1 MFKTIRNA
9 WSIPDLRKKLLF
21 TLLII
26 VVFRIGSVIPVPFI
40 DTNALADAMANM
52 RGSATDMSGNAN
64 MLAYLDTLSGGAFS
78 NATLFA
84 MGITPYINSSI
95 IIQLLCVAIPALE
108 RLSKEGEAGRR
119 KIGTITR
126 YVTVGLGLI
135 QGTAYFFYLKN
146 STDTKGNPLTSYN
159 EGFSMVF
166 AAIVIVLVFTAGTA
180 LMMWLGEQINKYG
193 IGNGI
198 SILLFAGIIARLP
211 QTVFMLGKYWEIGFG
226 SGEEGSGQPQ
236 YFAFVILWVVLFLA
250 VIWLITFMQDSERR
264 IPIQYAKRV
273 VGRKMYGGQSSHL
286 PIKVALGGVLPIIFA
301 SSILSI
307 PSTINL
313 FAKVDK
319 NSFWGGFFSLFN
331 SDSWV
336 YIGLYFVLILMFA
349 YFYTTIQYNPIEMAN
364 NLKQNNGTIP
374 GIRPGRPTADFIK
387 KILSRITLI
396 GALFLSV
403 IALLPILYSDFTG
416 LYGLSMGGTSVII
429 IVGVAL
435 DTAKQLESQMMMR
448 HYKGFLD

>member
-9 WSIPDLRKKLLF
+9 WMIPDLRKKLLF

-26 VVFRIGSVIPVPFI
+26 IVFRIGSVIPVPFI
-40 DTNALADAMANM
+40 DTQALQNAMEHTVNSGESSNM
-52 RGSATDMSGNAN
+52 IG
-64 MLAYLDTLSGGAFS
+64 YLDTISGGAFS
-78 NATLFA
+78 NATIFA

-108 RLSKEGEAGRR
+108 RLSKEGEAGRK
-119 KIGTITR
+119 KIGAITR
-126 YVTVGLGLI
+126 YVTVALGLI

-146 STDTKGNPLTSYN
+146 SGITSYN
-159 EGFSMVF
+159 SGFEIIF
-166 AAIVIVLVFTAGTA
+166 TAIVIVLVFTAGTA

-193 IGNGI
+193 VGNGI

-211 QTVFMLGKYWEIGFG
+211 KTVYYISEYWKQALGT
-226 SGEEGSGQPQ
+226 GEAGEANPIK
-236 YFAFVILWVVLFLA
+236 FVWIILWVVLFLG
-250 VIWLITFMQDSERR
+250 VVWLITFMQDSERR

-307 PSTINL
+307 PGTINL
-313 FAKVDK
+313 FVGAE
-319 NSFWGGFFSLFN
+319 SGFWKGFADAFSQ
-331 SDSWV
+331 SSWL
-336 YIGLYFVLILMFA
+336 YIGLYFILILMFA

-364 NLKQNNGTIP
+364 NLKSNNGTVP
-374 GIRPGRPTADFIK
+374 GIRPGAPTAAYIK

-403 IALLPILYSDFTG
+403 IAIFPLVYCKLTDLALLS
-416 LYGLSMGGTSVII
+416 LSGTSIII

-435 DTAKQLESQMMMR
+435 ETVKQLESQMMMR

>member
-1 MFKTIRNA
+1 MFKIMKNA
-9 WSIPDLRKKLLF
+9 WSIPDLRRKLLF

-26 VVFRIGSVIPVPFI
+26 IVFRIGSVIPVPFL
-40 DTNALADAMANM
+40 DSNVLAQVMAP
-52 RGSATDMSGNAN
+52 ATDVTDAGSN
-64 MLAYLDTLSGGAFS
+64 MIAYLNTLSGGAFS

-126 YVTVGLGLI
+126 YTTVALGLI

-146 STDTKGNPLTSYN
+146 TTSSDGAHITIYN

-166 AAIVIVLVFTAGTA
+166 AGIVIVLVFTAGTA
-180 LMMWLGEQINKYG
+180 LMMWLGEQINKNG

-198 SILLFAGIIARLP
+198 SILLFAGIVARFPATINDLISIWK
-211 QTVFMLGKYWEIGFG
+211 LG
-226 SGEEGSGQPQ
+226 SGDGTTGSAQPR
-236 YFAFVILWVVLFLA
+236 YFAFVIIWVVMFLA
-250 VIWLITFMQDSERR
+250 IIWLITFMQDSERR

-313 FAKVDK
+313 FLNIKDG
-319 NSFWGGFFSLFN
+319 FWGAFFNAFN
-331 SDSWV
+331 STNWL
-336 YIGLYFVLILMFA
+336 YIVLYFILILMFA
-349 YFYTTIQYNPIEMAN
+349 YFYTTIQYNPVEMAN
-364 NLKQNNGTIP
+364 NLKSNNGTVP
-374 GIRPGRPTADFIK
+374 GIRPGAPTAAYIK
-387 KILSRITLI
+387 NILSRVTLI
-396 GALFLSV
+396 GALFLSI
-403 IALLPILYSDFTG
+403 IALVPLIFGAATG
-416 LYGLSMGGTSVII
+416 LGRLSMGGTSII
-429 IVGVAL
+429 IVVGVAL
-435 DTAKQLESQMMMR
+435 ETVKQLESQMMMR
-448 HYKGFLD
+448 HYRGFLD

>member
-26 VVFRIGSVIPVPFI
+26 IVFRIGSVIPVPFL
-40 DTNALADAMANM
+40 DSAALAEAMGNI
-52 RGSATDMSGNAN
+52 TSGNT
-64 MLAYLDTLSGGAFS
+64 MLAYINTLSGGAFA

-95 IIQLLCVAIPALE
+95 IMQLLCVAIPPLE
-108 RLSKEGEAGRR
+108 RMSKEGEAGRR

-126 YVTVGLGLI
+126 YVTVGLGLV
-135 QGTAYFFYLKN
+135 QGTAYYLYLKN
-146 STDTKGNPLTSYN
+146 TVTESGKHITTFN
-159 EGFSMVF
+159 EGFDMWFS
-166 AAIVIVLVFTAGTA
+166 AIVIVLVFTAGTA

-198 SILLFAGIIARLP
+198 SMLLFAGIVAQLP
-211 QTVFMLGKYWEIGFG
+211 ATISTLGQYWGLAA
-226 SGEEGSGQPQ
+226 EGSTQFYVLVP
-236 YFAFVILWVVLFLA
+236 LWVLIFVA
-250 VIWLITFMQDSERR
+250 VIWVITFMQDSERR

-307 PSTINL
+307 PGTINL
-313 FAKVDK
+313 FLNIQPND
-319 NSFWGGFFSLFN
+319 GFLGAFFAAFN
-331 SDSWV
+331 TSGWLYMV
-336 YIGLYFVLILMFA
+336 LYFLLIIMFA

-364 NLKQNNGTIP
+364 NLKSNNGTIP
-374 GIRPGRPTADFIK
+374 GIRPGAPTADYIK
-387 KILSRITLI
+387 NILSRITLI
-396 GALFLSV
+396 GALFLAF
-403 IALLPILYSDFTG
+403 IALLPHIYGAATG
-416 LYGLSMGGTSVII
+416 MGQMSIGGTSII
-429 IVGVAL
+429 ILVGVAL
-435 DTAKQLESQMMMR
+435 ETVKQLESQMMMR

>member
-26 VVFRIGSVIPVPFI
+26 IVFRIGSVIPVPFL
-40 DTNALADAMANM
+40 DSAALAEAMGNI
-52 RGSATDMSGNAN
+52 TSGNT
-64 MLAYLDTLSGGAFS
+64 MLAYINTLSGGAFA

-95 IIQLLCVAIPALE
+95 IMQLLCVAIPPLE
-108 RLSKEGEAGRR
+108 RMSKEGEAGRR

-126 YVTVGLGLI
+126 YVTVGLGLV
-135 QGTAYFFYLKN
+135 QGTAYYLYLKN
-146 STDTKGNPLTSYN
+146 TVTESGKHITTFN
-159 EGFSMVF
+159 EGFDMWFS
-166 AAIVIVLVFTAGTA
+166 AIVIILVFTAGTA

-198 SILLFAGIIARLP
+198 SMLLFAGIVAQLP
-211 QTVFMLGKYWEIGFG
+211 ATISTLGQYWGLAA
-226 SGEEGSGQPQ
+226 EGSTQFYVLVP
-236 YFAFVILWVVLFLA
+236 LWVLIFVA
-250 VIWLITFMQDSERR
+250 VIWVITFMQDSERR

-307 PSTINL
+307 PGTINL
-313 FAKVDK
+313 FLNIKDG
-319 NSFWGGFFSLFN
+319 FWGAFFAAFN
-331 SDSWV
+331 TSGWLYMV
-336 YIGLYFVLILMFA
+336 LYFLLIIMFA

-364 NLKQNNGTIP
+364 NLKSNNGTIP
-374 GIRPGRPTADFIK
+374 GIRPGAPTADYIK
-387 KILSRITLI
+387 NILSRITLI
-396 GALFLSV
+396 GALFLAF
-403 IALLPILYSDFTG
+403 IALLPHIYGAATG
-416 LYGLSMGGTSVII
+416 MGQMSIGGTSII
-429 IVGVAL
+429 ILVGVAL
-435 DTAKQLESQMMMR
+435 ETVKQLESQMMMR